1 MIKNGFITLYR
12 SLLDWEWYD
21 DLHTTRLFIH
31 LLLTANYEDKQ
42 WHGVTIKRG
51 QRAASHSALA
61 KETGLTDRQIRTA
74 VNRLKTTNS
83 LSVKRQGNFTIF
95 SLLNYDKYQT
105 ERQTFDKQNVAPATS
120 RRQTDDDNG
129 KKDNKDNNIIN
140 NNIPPYDPPTGGKR
154 EHREQ
159 KAKTDA
165 ETALEQGFHQFW
177 AAYPNKKSKNDAKK
191 VWFKLKPDKVLL
203 ARILDAVDKQ
213 SGTEQWQKEN
223 RKFVPYPAKWLRG
236 GCWDDE
242 VEVNTRERYER
253 LDGGEGFIAPDTSN
267 W

>member
-1 MIKNGFITLYR
+1 MTFNNTLKRGALQVRKSAEDNFI
-12 SLLDWEWYD
+12 E
-21 DLHTTRLFIH
+21 
-31 LLLTANYEDKQ
+31 
-42 WHGVTIKRG
+42 GVTFHLHG
-51 QRAASHSALA
+51 TSASGLEVDEYAV
-61 KETGLTDRQIRTA
+61 TGADGVAHFENVLISGNTPYTIEEVDTA
-74 VNRLKTTNS
+74 ERYVVPENQTVSILWDDVAERSFHNVLKKF
-83 LSVKRQGNFTIF
+83 SVTV
-95 SLLNYDKYQT
+95 T
-105 ERQTFDKQNVAPATS
+105 
-120 RRQTDDDNG
+120 
-129 KKDNKDNNIIN
+129 
-140 NNIPPYDPPTGGKR
+140 
-154 EHREQ
+154 
-159 KAKTDA
+159 KTDA